1 MKEVTTF
8 WVRLASSHPVPPSS
22 IGTHHT
28 CCLHS
33 LGHTASVRIAP
44 EHVTLE
50 VLVPGVHD
58 EGECVRVPSHPHE
71 GQETDATLY
80 DRLLFFFLWRQTVT
94 FEFDLAL

>member
-1 MKEVTTF
+1 MTCL
-8 WVRLASSHPVPPSS
+8 VRLASSHPVPPSS

-33 LGHTASVRIAP
+33 LRHTASVGIAP

-58 EGECVRVPSHPHE
+58 KGECMRVSSNPHE
-71 GQETDATLY
+71 GQETDATLH
-80 DRLLFFFLWRQTVT
+80 DRLLFFFLRR
-94 FEFDLAL
+94 